1 MFSNSVFP
9 VRICGVHRN
18 RSKGFIGALF
28 ILLLISCRKKKKKLF
43 FSLLSLYLFFFILY
57 VYLLLSLLY
66 VNNMTVNSSVAT
78 ASFFTSFN
86 SNKRRPSLGL
96 PTSPFNRSF
105 LQSPLWNT
113 ITTTTTTTTTTT
125 AKPIERKTSKKKQGK
140 QSQQQQLQQAIYVLP
155 KSPSNVSIYLQL
167 PTFRSLS
174 VMMRCGHVSRLV
186 ENWLCNPM
194 EQLKRNAERAYQ
206 QQQQEN
212 KEKRII
218 RKRSSSLC
226 LMPAAHGGD
235 DTTLVTPSTSTSTPL
250 VRQNSTPVVNN
261 SLVRYQNNPYQPIS
275 SLFIHFQTGQQSQ
288 PMEIQYNHV
297 PCLFTIV
304 CVTYHCGS
312 VSVSINQIESLD
324 FLSSTARMNPFL
336 VKCDLLPNH
345 PVTIHQ
351 LTSSSSSTTT
361 VPQICDYAAAAA
373 AAEVVVVVV
382 EEEEEIVPEI
392 TESSPVVEAIIESTH
407 LVEQQVRICGSEE
420 EEASSYLIRGPEKPL
435 TTPSEL
441 LHLQERY
448 HEEEEDDDDDDES
461 CLYSS
466 SEEFSIILD
475 DLETEGEEDEVSEEN
490 AAQAALLRLVQ
501 DTLEYIQSSGG
512 ALSDELNQLEYKL
525 YNYSRAHATHL
536 PCL

>member
-1 MFSNSVFP
+1 
-9 VRICGVHRN
+9 
-18 RSKGFIGALF
+18 
-28 ILLLISCRKKKKKLF
+28 
-43 FSLLSLYLFFFILY
+43 
-57 VYLLLSLLY
+57 
-66 VNNMTVNSSVAT
+66 MTVNSSVAT

-96 PTSPFNRSF
+96 PTSPLNRSF

-113 ITTTTTTTTTTT
+113 ITTTT
-125 AKPIERKTSKKKQGK
+125 KPTEKKTNSSKKKQGK
-140 QSQQQQLQQAIYVLP
+140 QPQQQQQLQQAIYVLP

-194 EQLKRNAERAYQ
+194 DQLKRNAERAYQ
-206 QQQQEN
+206 QQQQQQQQN
-212 KEKRII
+212 KEKRIT

-226 LMPAAHGGD
+226 IMPAAAQQD
-235 DTTLVTPSTSTSTPL
+235 ALPSASSSTPL
-250 VRQNSTPVVNN
+250 VRQNSTPVVND
-261 SLVRYQNNPYQPIS
+261 SLVRYQKNPYQPIS

-351 LTSSSSSTTT
+351 LTSSYA
-361 VPQICDYAAAAA
+361 VPQICDYAAT
-373 AAEVVVVVV
+373 VV
-382 EEEEEIVPEI
+382 EEIVPE
-392 TESSPVVEAIIESTH
+392 SLPVVETIENNTHPAPH
-407 LVEQQVRICGSEE
+407 LVDQQVTICRPE
-420 EEASSYLIRGPEKPL
+420 EEASSYFIESPEKPL
-435 TTPSEL
+435 TPSQL
-441 LHLQERY
+441 MHLQERY
-448 HEEEEDDDDDDES
+448 HEEEEDDDES

-466 SEEFSIILD
+466 SEEFSVLD
-475 DLETEGEEDEVSEEN
+475 DLDTEGEEEVSEEN

-525 YNYSRAHATHL
+525 YNYSRAHASP